1 MENLNEGMGGSI
13 ENEFQDW
20 LDIMLSEKGYED
32 EIETLET
39 VIDYAQ
45 DTLRDYSIDN
55 WVPQTGGSTNE
66 NKKMENLNEGKKKA
80 SAYMAELAEID
91 KQSAVV
97 AMEAKINKL
106 AEMVEAKTQRLSMVS
121 EDENLSE
128 LIDKKRVKMMERE
141 IKEIEKAKMK
151 LEKLYEKMSGSKKK
165 DVVVDEDAR
174 TDAEEE
180 GYLDGMRD
188 EKEDI
193 DEGGYDLTY
202 EEDDTDSMNEE
213 YLRMQKLAG
222 VISEEEMNEKLL
234 GLMSDVSTGGKLGI
248 GTDKGGLIF
257 TKLGKGRY
265 KLTNPT
271 NHPSFREG
279 EVWKP
284 RQDEKTLKVGQSFP
298 RLGDI
303 EGLRVDGESKQKV
316 RT

>member
-1 MENLNEGMGGSI
+1 M
-13 ENEFQDW
+13 
-20 LDIMLSEKGYED
+20 
-32 EIETLET
+32 
-39 VIDYAQ
+39 
-45 DTLRDYSIDN
+45 R
-55 WVPQTGGSTNE
+55 
-66 NKKMENLNEGKKKA
+66 NLNEGKKKA

-303 EGLRVDGESKQKV
+303 EGLREDGESKQKD